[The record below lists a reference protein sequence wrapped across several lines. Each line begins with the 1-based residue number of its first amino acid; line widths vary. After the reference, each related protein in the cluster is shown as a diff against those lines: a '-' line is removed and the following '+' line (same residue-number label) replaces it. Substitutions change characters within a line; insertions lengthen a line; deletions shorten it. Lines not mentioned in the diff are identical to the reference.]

1 MRFLFTTLQDLET
14 EFYGRVGAE
23 LAKKGHE
30 VSHVTWSRPDA
41 DALRAKGFRVWCLHE
56 EMDGIGELD
65 LPGEV
70 ARIERQ
76 YDTPTIRD
84 IYKTDPPCYGKPEEW
99 CLDRT
104 ARHFIALERIFDEV
118 KPEVVVP
125 EVGSE
130 TMRTAAHLIG
140 LDRGVT
146 VLFLMYTL
154 FPQPLRLYANTMH
167 APIVGQDE
175 LRELTA
181 EEREEI
187 EGFISEYTNRRKP
200 IRKHRTS
207 AFVATNVPGLKLF
220 GRQLRKR
227 IEDRRNEYMRP
238 ERWALNRRKER
249 ARSLLARRLYQPLG
263 DRPFLYFPLHVTDDY
278 KIKRLIPHCV
288 DQASL
293 IEQVADSLPHGYDLV
308 LKEHPM
314 SVGRNS
320 LKLLRRLDRIPN
332 ARLLDPHTNS
342 HDLMQRAQGI
352 VVISSTVGLEA
363 LMYGKPVLTMGQP
376 FYSGY
381 GVTLDLDSFREI
393 REKVPELLEFEP
405 DRERILRFLHAAWR
419 RCYEGSPV
427 LVDSSDDNA
436 RRLADSLDRAARE
449 GVPAAP
455 AQATALT

>member
-41 DALRAKGFRVWCLHE
+41 EALRAKGFRVWCLHE
-56 EMDGIGELD
+56 EMDGIAELD
-65 LPGEV
+65 LPSEV

-99 CLDRT
+99 CLART
-104 ARHFIALERIFDEV
+104 ARHFIALERIFDAAR
-118 KPEVVVP
+118 PEIVVP

-140 LDRGVT
+140 LDRGIT

-181 EEREEI
+181 EEHQEI
-187 EGFISEYTNRRKP
+187 EDFISEYTNRRKP

-227 IEDRRNEYMRP
+227 IADPRNEYMRP

-249 ARSLLARRLYQPLG
+249 ARSLLARRLYRELG

-278 KIKRLIPHCV
+278 KITRIIPHTV

-293 IEQVADSLPHGYDLV
+293 VEQVADALPAGHDLV

-320 LKLLRRLDRIPN
+320 IALLRRLRRRQN
-332 ARLLDPHTNS
+332 VRLLSPETSS
-342 HDLMQRAQGI
+342 HDLIRQATA
-352 VVISSTVGLEA
+352 VAVISSTVGLEA
-363 LMYGKPVLTMGQP
+363 LLYDKPVLTLGHP
-376 FYSGY
+376 FYAGY
-381 GVTLDLDSFREI
+381 GVTIDVDSFAEI
-393 REKVPELLEFEP
+393 REKVPQLLRFRP
-405 DRERILRFLHAAWR
+405 DPGRVQQFLHAAMR
-419 RCYEGSPV
+419 ACLPGAPV
-427 LVDSSDDNA
+427 LVDRSDENA
-436 RRLADSLDRAARE
+436 LALAGSIE
-449 GVPAAP
+449 
-455 AQATALT
+455 ATAASALAFRQAIA